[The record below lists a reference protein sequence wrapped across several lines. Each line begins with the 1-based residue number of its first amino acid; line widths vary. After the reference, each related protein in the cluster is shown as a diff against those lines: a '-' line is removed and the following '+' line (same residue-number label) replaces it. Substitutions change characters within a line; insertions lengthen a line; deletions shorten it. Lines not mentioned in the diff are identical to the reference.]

1 MAPELIR
8 KLTARQKDS
17 IRNLIRAVRQSPTR
31 VQDYPDLKEYD
42 WKVPTRYVGESLEA
56 LRDFAVKASRTFGD
70 SISELLGAEVKFGEP
85 TIEQFYGAQ
94 TRRIVAE
101 SNDYIM
107 PLSFEDR
114 EVGVI
119 ILPCAT
125 AVSWVQKLLGG
136 ILKVAENDRNRDLSH
151 LESEILLECVD
162 CILGALN
169 GFFDAAGGDN
179 LNRAR
184 SVRRKYE
191 IAADKAETYCQITL
205 PDKYE
210 DGFNSILLLLPGEAL
225 DIPAGLQEKSQK
237 RRGGLTDAEKML
249 EHVHSLEMSARACL
263 DNVELPMRLV
273 MSLQPGDVLLT
284 EKRVN
289 QPVELLADETPLA
302 IGYPVRSE
310 FNYGLLIASPEE
322 GVPPRLENQTTSA
335 QDEEAPKTQGQDP
348 DNEWEG
354 EFLSQEDT
362 QDTMPEI
369 DA

>member
-1 MAPELIR
+1 VAPELIR
-8 KLTARQKDS
+8 KLTTRQKES

-31 VQDYPDLKEYD
+31 VQDYPDLRDFD

-70 SISELLGAEVKFGEP
+70 SITELLGAEVKFGEP
-85 TIEQFYGAQ
+85 TIEQFYGAE

-107 PLSFEDR
+107 PLSYEDR

-119 ILPCAT
+119 ILPSAT

-136 ILKVAENDRNRDLSH
+136 ILKVAENDRDRDLSH

-169 GFFDAAGGDN
+169 GFFENAGGDT

-191 IAADKAETYCQITL
+191 IAADKAETYCMITL
-205 PDKYE
+205 PDKFE

-237 RRGGLTDAEKML
+237 RRGGPADADKMRD
-249 EHVHSLEMSARACL
+249 HVLNLEMSARACL

-273 MSLQPGDVLLT
+273 MSLEPGDVLLSH
-284 EKRVN
+284 KRVN
-289 QPVELLADETPLA
+289 QPVELLADDTPLA

-310 FNYGLLIASPEE
+310 FNFGLLIAAPED
-322 GVPPRLENQTTSA
+322 GVPPHLENRDQED
-335 QDEEAPKTQGQDP
+335 QPEEAPKSRAADP
-348 DNEWEG
+348 DSEWDG
-354 EFLSQEDT
+354 EFLSQQQE
-362 QDTMPEI
+362 DTMPEI